1 MEQMLTGYLLNAL
14 TEREKSEVEEYL
26 AQHPEARET
35 LALLEAAIAPLAADK
50 DAPVA
55 PPHLVER
62 TLAKVAEHICAPKN
76 PPSELPKAP
85 PTRTSLGVAAPYWRR
100 VDVLVAA
107 CLLLTFIGL
116 SLITL
121 GRLRGPTSAAMMA
134 ECKNNLRQ
142 FFIALHAYRDLHG
155 EFPDV
160 SKEAP
165 RDVAGMVV
173 PILADAGTLP
183 SSASIRCPGLGS
195 PLTCQLTLDV
205 LRKMSNEEFEQRS
218 PCLSMCYAYSLG
230 SRNEGGGF
238 RAPGDG
244 PKDGWSQMP
253 LMADR
258 PPAEGVLRNSINH
271 AGTGQNVLF
280 ADGSVQF
287 MALRTRADDDIF
299 LNRERRVAAGIDASD
314 IVLGYSGSRP

>member
-14 TEREKSEVEEYL
+14 TEHEKNEVEQYL
-26 AQHPEARET
+26 AQHPEAQET
-35 LALLEAAIAPLAADK
+35 LAQLQAAIAPLAEDK
-50 DAPVA
+50 DSPVP
-55 PPHLVER
+55 PPHLVEQ
-62 TLAKVAEHICAPKN
+62 TIAKVAEHICAPQV
-76 PPSELPKAP
+76 PLSELPQAP
-85 PTRTSLGVAAPYWRR
+85 PTRTSLGTSAPYWRR
-100 VDVLVAA
+100 LDVLVAA

-121 GRLRGPTSAAMMA
+121 GRMRGPTSATMMA

-142 FFIALHAYRDLHG
+142 FWIALHAYRDLHG

-205 LRKMSNEEFEQRS
+205 LRKMSNTEFEQRS

-230 SRNEGGGF
+230 SRDDAGGL

-244 PKDGWSQMP
+244 PKDGWSQTP

-258 PPAEGVLRNSINH
+258 PPAEGVLSNSINH
-271 AGTGQNVLF
+271 SGTGQNVLF
-280 ADGSVQF
+280 ADGAVHF
-287 MALRTRADDDIF
+287 MPLRTRADDDIF
-299 LNRERRVAAGIDASD
+299 LNRERRVAAGLDVSD
-314 IVLGYSGSRP
+314 TVLGYSGSRP